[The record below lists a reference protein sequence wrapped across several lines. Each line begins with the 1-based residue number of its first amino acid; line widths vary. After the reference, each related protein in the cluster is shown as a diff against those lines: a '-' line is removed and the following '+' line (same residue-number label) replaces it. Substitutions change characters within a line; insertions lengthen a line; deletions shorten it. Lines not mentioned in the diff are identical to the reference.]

1 MALVD
6 METPYPKRGKHAL
19 AKLCDSGDLVVKRHR
34 HEDNVIRLE
43 SDGTGRHWE
52 WNCRTEPSPIEWM
65 RPIRKTVIDE

>member
-6 METPYPKRGKHAL
+6 LETPYPKRGF
-19 AKLCDSGDLVVKRHR
+19 AKLRDSGDLVVKRHR

-52 WNCRTEPSPIEWM
+52 WNCKTEPSPATAF
-65 RPIRKTVIDE
+65 R